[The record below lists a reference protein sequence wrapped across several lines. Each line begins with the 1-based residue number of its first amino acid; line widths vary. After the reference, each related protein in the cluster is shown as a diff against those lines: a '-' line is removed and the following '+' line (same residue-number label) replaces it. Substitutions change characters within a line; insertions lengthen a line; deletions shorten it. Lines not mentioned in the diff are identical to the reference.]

1 CEDQVKLVLR
11 IADVW
16 ESVEQ
21 DSINAE
27 RDEVLEEE
35 RSYFE
40 EYGFDEVEDFM
51 IIRETLEDVND
62 LETLEL
68 LGRKNE

>member
-1 CEDQVKLVLR
+1 MEAVD
-11 IADVW
+11 
-16 ESVEQ
+16 Q

-35 RSYFE
+35 SSYFK
-40 EYGFDEVEDFM
+40 EYGFDEIEDFM

-62 LETLEL
+62 LATLEL